1 MFPYSYLIWLFL
13 SGKES
18 ASFSFFPIVPP
29 FAQVKHI
36 QFNSVYIVMYLC
48 LPFYFHLTF
57 IYINCVFVY
66 LHLILFFCFAQTTEL
81 NLLQSCMCVCVNL
94 STNFKWMHQGE
105 HLQLFLF
112 HFESFCVCFC
122 FWFWFRR
129 SYVKLICCCA
139 TLAVGYFKFR
149 QVKEYFR
156 LCIKISYIFIYILFV
171 P

>member
-66 LHLILFFCFAQTTEL
+66 LHLILFFCFAQTT
-81 NLLQSCMCVCVNL
+81 NRVQFVTIVCVCVCVWIYQLISNGCIRENICNYFSFTLNL
-94 STNFKWMHQGE
+94 SV
-105 HLQLFLF
+105 
-112 HFESFCVCFC
+112 SV
-122 FWFWFRR
+122 
-129 SYVKLICCCA
+129 SVSDSDSD
-139 TLAVGYFKFR
+139 AVM
-149 QVKEYFR
+149 
-156 LCIKISYIFIYILFV
+156 SN
-171 P
+171 